1 MNTVKGSVELRTCRG
16 NGASAATNGQ
26 GGDGTLKRRGVPNR
40 RSGFLFLTKRR
51 EKERLIVG

>member
-26 GGDGTLKRRGVPNR
+26 GGDGTLKQRGY
-40 RSGFLFLTKRR
+40 LTGDQAFFFYRQHG
-51 EKERLIVG
+51 EKKNA